1 MEDVLVE
8 TPDIAGVFF
17 ENEIVAQ
24 GAAAT
29 LDAAKCQDVKLV
41 TFDLSARA
49 YELIKEGKLLGVIVQ
64 DPFRMGYEAVNA
76 MVTTLKGGK
85 PHAQIDL
92 ETRLLT
98 KGNAGEFASDPQV
111 GD

>member
-1 MEDVLVE
+1 M
-8 TPDIAGVFF
+8 TPDIAGIFF

-29 LDAAKCQDVKLV
+29 LEAAKRQDVKLV

-64 DPFRMGYEAVNA
+64 DPFRMGYEGMNA
-76 MVTTLKGGK
+76 MVTTLKGGTPK
-85 PHAQIDL
+85 ARIDL
-92 ETRLLT
+92 ETRVLT
-98 KGNAGEFASDPQV
+98 RGNAREFASDPQV
-111 GD
+111 GN